1 MSEDG
6 ASETT
11 GDQPDVPIVCPDC
24 ETETRIP
31 LDDLADTLAG
41 HNERLHDGEE
51 VATVDPELTDQLLDL
66 VADDLLEA
74 N

>member
-1 MSEDG
+1 MTDDDG
-6 ASETT
+6 DDEVPDIPVVCTACDTRTAVPFPEVEET
-11 GDQPDVPIVCPDC
+11 VA
-24 ETETRIP
+24 R
-31 LDDLADTLAG
+31 

-51 VATVDPELTDQLLDL
+51 VATVDPELADQLLDL